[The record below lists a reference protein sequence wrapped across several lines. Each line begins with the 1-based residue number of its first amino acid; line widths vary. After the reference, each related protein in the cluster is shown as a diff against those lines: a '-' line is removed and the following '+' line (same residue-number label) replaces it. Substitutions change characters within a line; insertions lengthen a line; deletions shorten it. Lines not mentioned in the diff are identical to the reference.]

1 MILIKPLTFAMTVAL
16 VLSACSPSS
25 PDNAPDPQAA
35 ATNPEVMPAQPG
47 SAEGQAAMTPPGT
60 AAPMGDG
67 PVLGP
72 NPVTAVGMGPDGL
85 ALQSLEELPQAV
97 PERPANDPKLHG
109 GSDSVLR
116 AQVLLLRANFSSGEI
131 DGKEGMNVRK
141 AISAFQESRG
151 IPASG
156 KLDDATWSAL
166 DKDTAPI
173 LVNYTL
179 TAADIAGPYAP
190 TPTKVEEKAKMTKIV
205 YQNLTEMLGEKF
217 NAKPELIKSLNPGA
231 DLSTAGTV
239 VMVPFV
245 RPAQT
250 VAKAAKVVVDKS
262 DAALRL
268 LDAQGKVYAQYPAST
283 GSTQF
288 PLPIGEWKF
297 VSVVQNPDYRYDPS
311 ILVNQPKDAKPARL
325 APGPNGPVGIVW
337 MGLNKEHYG
346 IHGTP
351 EPGQI
356 SRTQSSGCVR
366 LTNFAA
372 QAVASAVS
380 TGMPVTFQE

>member
-1 MILIKPLTFAMTVAL
+1 
-16 VLSACSPSS
+16 
-25 PDNAPDPQAA
+25 
-35 ATNPEVMPAQPG
+35 
-47 SAEGQAAMTPPGT
+47 
-60 AAPMGDG
+60 
-67 PVLGP
+67 
-72 NPVTAVGMGPDGL
+72 MGPDGL

-380 TGMPVTFQE
+380 TGM